1 MIATRVSTERN
12 SMSNVKPLILAT
24 LVVAVTCAA
33 RAADYVKLNIKPGLW
48 EVTHTPQVKGEMPI
62 PEDQLAKMTP
72 EQRQRVIAAMKAGVA
87 KPHVYKECMTREKI
101 ARALDLDRGGHDSS
115 CQRSI
120 VTSSPT
126 ELRLHDEC
134 TRSNGKSLT
143 DVHVQI
149 EGTARLNGTVDVV
162 MSSGGKTMTVNSK
175 LSGKW
180 LNADCGAVKDTEVE
194 K

>member
-1 MIATRVSTERN
+1 MASLKLLRLGS
-12 SMSNVKPLILAT
+12 LA
-24 LVVAVTCAA
+24 LAVACVAQ
-33 RAADYVKLNIKPGLW
+33 AADYVKPNIKPGLW
-48 EVTHTPQVKGEMPI
+48 EVTHTPQVKGQMPI

-72 EQRQRVIAAMKAGVA
+72 EQRERVQAAMKAGMA
-87 KPHVYKECMTREKI
+87 KAHVYKECMTPEKI
-101 ARALDLDRGGHDSS
+101 ARALDLDRGSQDTS
-115 CQRSI
+115 CKRAI
-120 VTSSPT
+120 VTSSET

-134 TRSNGKSLT
+134 TRTNGKSVT

-149 EGTARLNGTVDVV
+149 EGATRLTGAVDVV

-180 LNADCGAVKDTEVE
+180 LSTDCGAVKDTEVQ

>member
-1 MIATRVSTERN
+1 MASLKLLRLGS
-12 SMSNVKPLILAT
+12 LA
-24 LVVAVTCAA
+24 LAVACVAQ
-33 RAADYVKLNIKPGLW
+33 AADYVKPNIKPGLW
-48 EVTHTPQVKGEMPI
+48 EVTHTPRVKGQMPI

-72 EQRQRVIAAMKAGVA
+72 EQRERVQAAMKAGMANAA
-87 KPHVYKECMTREKI
+87 KPHVYKECMTPEKI
-101 ARALDLDRGGHDSS
+101 ARALDLDRGSQDTS
-115 CQRSI
+115 CKRAI

-134 TRSNGKSLT
+134 TRTNGKSVT

-149 EGTARLNGTVDVV
+149 EGTTRLTGAVDVV

-180 LNADCGAVKDTEVE
+180 LSTDCGAVKDTEVQ